1 MAVLMTPPY
10 LQFFDDNGIPLNGGK
25 VYTYTATGT
34 FTVPKTTYT
43 TAAGNIAQTNPIIL
57 DASGR
62 PTLGNGSIWL
72 SGTYDFK
79 VTDSFD
85 NIIETTLNV
94 TAFTALPPSSDAY
107 FESFSGNG
115 TQTAFTTSQTLG
127 ADEKA
132 IYVWVDNGLQ
142 QNVTNGTF
150 SSDTGW
156 TKGAGWTIA
165 TGTAIATGA
174 ISTALSQTSAV
185 TLIASEAYVLTYT
198 VTRSA
203 GGIIPSIGGTNG
215 VERTASGTY
224 TEVISCGT
232 NQILAFTGNAF
243 TGTLDNISITVANPK
258 GYDIQNPAN
267 YTINGTS
274 LIFATAPAI
283 GTGNIYVSAPSLL
296 VGAASSA
303 AADAAASAANAAASA
318 VAAATSEANAA
329 LSAAK
334 LSGTSTTSLLIGT
347 GSKVFTT
354 QASKFFTAGQFLLV
368 TSDADPTN
376 YMHGQVTSYS
386 STTLTLNVIDVGGLG
401 IFADWTI
408 RVSGTRG
415 TIGATGSISDLSG
428 VPSGTVAIDDKLI
441 FDDVD
446 AAHVT
451 KSCTVQDILNLATPV
466 TWVLIQTQTA
476 STSSSIDFTT
486 GITSTYKRYV
496 LDVIDLVPAT
506 DGAIITLVVSENAG
520 GTWKVGSSDYEWAGF
535 YINSAS
541 GVTSDTDSDNTNIH
555 IIGTDGVGNATG
567 ESMDS
572 TISVFNPAGTTSN
585 KRVLISATC
594 ENPSGQVATFVA
606 GASYKG
612 SNAAINGFRVIASAG
627 AITSGTFKLY
637 GVL

>member
-10 LQFFDDNGIPLNGGK
+10 LQFFDDDGIPLNGGK

-34 FTVPKTTYT
+34 FTVPKATYT
-43 TAAGNIAQTNPIIL
+43 TAAGNVEQTNPIIL

-79 VTDSFD
+79 VTDSLD

-115 TQTAFTTSQTLG
+115 TQTAFTTSQDLG

-142 QNVTNGTF
+142 QNVTNGAF

-185 TLIASEAYVLTYT
+185 TLVASEAYVLTYT

-232 NQILAFTGNAF
+232 NQILAFTGNSF

-267 YTINGTS
+267 YTISGTS
-274 LIFATAPAI
+274 LVFATAPAI

-296 VGAASSA
+296 VGAASSS
-303 AADAAASAANAAASA
+303 AADAAASAANAAASETATAIYAA
-318 VAAATSEANAA
+318 VTTSVLTITAASSVSLNLSLNSAFKYTFNQNTTFIFTNPANTGIRTYFEIYLFQDSTGRTPTWPASVKWSNAIVPTLNIANA
-329 LSAAK
+329 K
-334 LSGTSTTSLLIGT
+334 YITSFVTIDGGVTYIGT
-347 GSKVFTT
+347 
-354 QASKFFTAGQFLLV
+354 L
-368 TSDADPTN
+368 
-376 YMHGQVTSYS
+376 
-386 STTLTLNVIDVGGLG
+386 
-401 IFADWTI
+401 
-408 RVSGTRG
+408 
-415 TIGATGSISDLSG
+415 
-428 VPSGTVAIDDKLI
+428 
-441 FDDVD
+441 
-446 AAHVT
+446 AAE
-451 KSCTVQDILNLATPV
+451 AY
-466 TWVLIQTQTA
+466 A
-476 STSSSIDFTT
+476 
-486 GITSTYKRYV
+486 
-496 LDVIDLVPAT
+496 
-506 DGAIITLVVSENAG
+506 
-520 GTWKVGSSDYEWAGF
+520 
-535 YINSAS
+535 
-541 GVTSDTDSDNTNIH
+541 
-555 IIGTDGVGNATG
+555 
-567 ESMDS
+567 
-572 TISVFNPAGTTSN
+572 
-585 KRVLISATC
+585 
-594 ENPSGQVATFVA
+594 
-606 GASYKG
+606 
-612 SNAAINGFRVIASAG
+612 
-627 AITSGTFKLY
+627 
-637 GVL
+637 